1 MGGTVVVVGADDGTA
16 VVNGCNGAVDVTAV
30 VASALVYVLLDVGA
44 LVDAVLLVC
53 CTGTGVV
60 KSRRSMGG
68 VKEVEFDCVEL
79 LLVLVASSHT
89 AERVDVALVVVVA
102 FNFER
107 MDWIPC
113 ITLAVLR
120 SVWSR
125 RWLMLVTLA
134 CKSLIAST
142 RLVRSSIRV
151 IRCAC

>member
-1 MGGTVVVVGADDGTA
+1 MA
-16 VVNGCNGAVDVTAV
+16 
-30 VASALVYVLLDVGA
+30 
-44 LVDAVLLVC
+44 
-53 CTGTGVV
+53 

-89 AERVDVALVVVVA
+89 AERVDVALVGMVVA